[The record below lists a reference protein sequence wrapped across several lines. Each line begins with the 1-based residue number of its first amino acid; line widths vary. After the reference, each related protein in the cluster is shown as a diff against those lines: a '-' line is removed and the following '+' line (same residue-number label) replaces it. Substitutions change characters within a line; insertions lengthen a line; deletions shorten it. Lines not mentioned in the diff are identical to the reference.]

1 MTSRCILQ
9 TALLVYFSTT
19 VLAVNYNLLR
29 FQLSSSSVE
38 CQELLLQLNGTTKD
52 CLKDRMN
59 FKFPEE
65 IEKSQQFQKEDFILV
80 TLEMFQKTSDIF
92 RRNLSST
99 GWNEII
105 VKNLLETLHWQK
117 EHLEE
122 ILEKIMEE
130 ENFTWDDRT
139 LLHLKKYYLRIVRYL
154 KAKEYSICAW
164 TIVQAEMLRSF
175 FFLDKLTDYLPN

>member
-19 VLAVNYNLLR
+19 VLAMNYNLLR

-38 CQELLLQLNGTTKD
+38 CQELLLQLNGTSKD

-59 FKFPEE
+59 FKIPEE
-65 IEKSQQFQKEDFILV
+65 IQKSQQFQKEDIVLV
-80 TLEMFQKTSDIF
+80 TLETFQKTSDIF

-99 GWNEII
+99 GWNESI
-105 VKNLLETLHWQK
+105 VKNLLATLHWQK

-122 ILEKIMEE
+122 ILEDIMQE
-130 ENFTWDDRT
+130 ENFTWDHRT
-139 LLHLKKYYLRIVRYL
+139 LLHLKRYYLRIVRYL
-154 KAKEYSICAW
+154 KAKEYSVCAW
-164 TIVQAEMLRSF
+164 TIVQAEILKSF
-175 FFLDKLTDYLPN
+175 FFLDKLTDSLPN

>member
-1 MTSRCILQ
+1 
-9 TALLVYFSTT
+9 
-19 VLAVNYNLLR
+19 
-29 FQLSSSSVE
+29 
-38 CQELLLQLNGTTKD
+38 
-52 CLKDRMN
+52 MN